1 MKLKKIASLMLAGIM
16 AVSMLAGCN
25 GGSAID
31 DNNNDEETNVATGIV
46 GAVEGAIKL
55 KNSDLVISVKENQVM
70 SDALQ
75 KKVFDE
81 NTANAIKADTADSKV
96 LEVLN
101 AVFPVTSS
109 NGGKTSEIS
118 IGDKFTSSNFS
129 YLNGTGNTDGV
140 KYYAYT
146 VITSDEHYGFDFNTY
161 AANVIAEALADLDN
175 SFRPDGD
182 DSNAVDGSYTMYLCR
197 VDDKDSSEKDVPFL
211 VAVIEAN
218 YKDALN

>member
-25 GGSAID
+25 GGNAID
-31 DNNNDEETNVATGIV
+31 DNKDDEKTNVATGIV

-55 KNSDLVISVKENQVM
+55 KNSKLVISVKENQVM

-81 NTANAIKADTADSKV
+81 NTANAIKADADDSEV
-96 LEVLN
+96 LGVLN
-101 AVFPVTSS
+101 AVFPVTDT
-109 NGGKTSEIS
+109 NGGSKITASDNFTGSNYVSLDDAQKTA
-118 IGDKFTSSNFS
+118 GK
-129 YLNGTGNTDGV
+129 

-161 AANVIAEALADLDN
+161 AANVIAEALADLGN
-175 SFRPDGD
+175 SFRPSGD
-182 DSNAVDGSYTMYLCR
+182 NSNAVDGSYTMYLCR

>member
-1 MKLKKIASLMLAGIM
+1 M
-16 AVSMLAGCN
+16 
-25 GGSAID
+25 
-31 DNNNDEETNVATGIV
+31 

-55 KNSDLVISVKENQVM
+55 KNSKLVISVKENQVM

-81 NTANAIKADTADSKV
+81 KTANAIKDDTNDVEV
-96 LEVLN
+96 LKVLN
-101 AVFPVTSS
+101 AVFPVTSTNDSSKITTGDNFTNS
-109 NGGKTSEIS
+109 NYKSLDDAQKTA
-118 IGDKFTSSNFS
+118 
-129 YLNGTGNTDGV
+129 GT

-175 SFRPDGD
+175 SFRPNGGT
-182 DSNAVDGSYTMYLCR
+182 SNAVDGSYTMYLCR